1 MVMKPFI
8 RFYIPIAVV
17 LLAAGGCSR
26 SAEGGGSGPPPL
38 SVKVEAAR
46 LERVAESTEYIA
58 TLRSR
63 SAAVLKPEV
72 EGQVRRIFVRSG
84 DRVQAGAPLLEID
97 PSKQE
102 ATVTS
107 QEANQRARRAALE
120 YNRQELERRKQLFAA
135 GVISQQELEQAQ
147 TAYDASK
154 AEVEAL
160 EASVREQQVQ
170 LRYFTVKAPARGVI
184 GDIPVRVG
192 DRVNRETELTT
203 LDESGELEAYLSVPA
218 ERATEVRVGIPLE
231 ILPGEGRPAVRA
243 TVSFISPRVEPDTQ
257 LLLMKARVPNPEGL
271 FRNDQV
277 VHARVV
283 WRQIACPLIPVTA
296 VARMGGK
303 SFAFVAETADG
314 KTVARQRPLR
324 LGDTI
329 GNRYVVLDGLEEGEK
344 VITSGVQ
351 LLADGMPVSP
361 ES

>member
-1 MVMKPFI
+1 
-8 RFYIPIAVV
+8 
-17 LLAAGGCSR
+17 
-26 SAEGGGSGPPPL
+26 
-38 SVKVEAAR
+38 VKVEAAK
-46 LERVAESTEYIA
+46 LERVSESTEYIA
-58 TLRSR
+58 TLKSR
-63 SAAVLKPEV
+63 TAAILKPEV
-72 EGQVRRIFVRSG
+72 EGQVRRILVRSG
-84 DRVQAGAPLLEID
+84 DRVKAGTPLLEID

-107 QEANQRARRAALE
+107 QEANQRARNAALE

-135 GVISQQELEQAQ
+135 GVVSRQELEQAQ

-160 EASVREQQVQ
+160 TAGVREQQVQ
-170 LRYFTVKAPARGVI
+170 LRYFTVKAPGGGVI

-203 LDESGELEAYLSVPA
+203 LDEGGELEAYISVPA
-218 ERATEVRVGIPLE
+218 EKSGEVRLGTPVE
-231 ILPGEGRPAVRA
+231 VLPSEGQAAVRA
-243 TVSFISPRVEPDTQ
+243 VVSFVSPRVEPGTQ
-257 LLLMKARVPNPEGL
+257 LLLIKAKVPNADGH

-283 WRQIACPLIPVTA
+283 WRQIERPLIPVTA

-303 SFAFVAETADG
+303 HFAFVAETREG
-314 KTVARQRPLR
+314 KTVARQKPLQ

-329 GNRYVVLDGLEEGEK
+329 GNRYVVLDGLAAGDQ

-351 LLADGMPVSP
+351 LLADGTPVTP

>member
-1 MVMKPFI
+1 MSMKPFI
-8 RFYIPIAVV
+8 RLYLSSALM
-17 LLAAGGCSR
+17 LLAAGCSR
-26 SAEGGGSGPPPL
+26 SVEGGAGNAPPAM
-38 SVKVEAAR
+38 SVKVEAAT

-58 TLRSR
+58 TLKSR
-63 SAAVLKPEV
+63 TAAVLKPEV

-84 DRVQAGAPLLEID
+84 DRVKAGTPLLEID

-120 YNRQELERRKQLFAA
+120 YNRQELERRKKLFAA
-135 GVISQQELEQAQ
+135 GVISRQELEQAE
-147 TAYDASK
+147 TAYEASK

-160 EASVREQQVQ
+160 EAGVREQQVQ
-170 LRYFTVKAPARGVI
+170 LRYFTVKAPADGVI

-192 DRVNRETELTT
+192 DRVNRDTELTT
-203 LDESGELEAYLSVPA
+203 LDEGGELEAYISVPA
-218 ERATEVRVGIPLE
+218 EKASEVRLGTPVE
-231 ILPGEGRPAVRA
+231 FLPGEGLPAVRA
-243 TVSFISPRVEPDTQ
+243 SVSFISPRVEPGTQ
-257 LLLMKARVPNPEGL
+257 LLLIKAKLPNASGQ

-283 WRQIACPLIPVTA
+283 WRQIERPLIPVTA

-303 SFAFVAETADG
+303 TFAFVAETSEG
-314 KTVARQRPLR
+314 KTVARQKPLQ
-324 LGDTI
+324 LGDTL
-329 GNRYVVLDGLEEGEK
+329 GNSYVVLEGLAAGDK

-351 LLADGMPVSP
+351 LLADGMPVTP